1 MNLEILRATHAN
13 QFRFMFQA
21 SRAGHLLS
29 KAPRRAQANFESGAS
44 YGKVR
49 NQYQE
54 VHVFQN
60 NANERSW
67 NQQGIEELSI

>member
-1 MNLEILRATHAN
+1 
-13 QFRFMFQA
+13 MFQA

-29 KAPRRAQANFESGAS
+29 KAPRRAQANFESGTS
-44 YGKVR
+44 YGQVR

-60 NANERSW
+60 NANANPPWRYTTSGMVIHTYVHI
-67 NQQGIEELSI
+67 QGI